1 MLITLS
7 SSDQVGGDPLSPATP
22 APADGPHLGGPEQ
35 RGQRSHGHPAPALLG
50 HQPSLRQLYQHAL
63 IEQEEMDMSF
73 VMYVMIYAKNSNHRL
88 TSSSV
93 TL

>member
-1 MLITLS
+1 MYICVMLITLS
-7 SSDQVGGDPLSPATP
+7 SSDQVGGDPLPPATT

-63 IEQEEMDMSF
+63 IEQEEMDLSF
-73 VMYVMIYAKNSNHRL
+73 VMFVMIYAKNSNL
-88 TSSSV
+88 
-93 TL
+93 

>member
-1 MLITLS
+1 MYICVMLITLS
-7 SSDQVGGDPLSPATP
+7 SSDQVGGDPLPPATP

-35 RGQRSHGHPAPALLG
+35 RGERGHGHPAPALLG

-73 VMYVMIYAKNSNHRL
+73 VMYVMIYAKQ
-88 TSSSV
+88 
-93 TL
+93 